1 MLFQTRSRK
10 IPVALMEVMM
20 PRYFLHLRDF
30 RGDLITDEEG
40 AEFADL
46 RAARDYAIIGMRELL
61 ADAIKSGAETPI
73 EVIVVAEEDGGQL
86 AAVPVAAALPAVLIN
101 ALKHSAEAFPPDRF
115 EEYRRN
121 ADGCRSMAERADD
134 PEDKMSWLK
143 LADAWL
149 QMLPKHASGPDTSGW
164 PKASE
169 TDSKTSH

>member
-1 MLFQTRSRK
+1 LIQILTGK
-10 IPVALMEVMM
+10 IPVVLMEVMM

-30 RGDLITDEEG
+30 RGDLIMDEEG
-40 AEFADL
+40 ADFADL
-46 RAARDYAIIGMRELL
+46 RAARDYAVVGMRELL

-115 EEYRRN
+115 EEHRLN
-121 ADGCRSMAERADD
+121 ADGCCGMAERADD
-134 PEDKMSWLK
+134 PDDKRSWLK

-149 QMLPKHASGPDTSGW
+149 QMLPKHHSSPDTPGW

-169 TDSKTSH
+169 TDSKMSH